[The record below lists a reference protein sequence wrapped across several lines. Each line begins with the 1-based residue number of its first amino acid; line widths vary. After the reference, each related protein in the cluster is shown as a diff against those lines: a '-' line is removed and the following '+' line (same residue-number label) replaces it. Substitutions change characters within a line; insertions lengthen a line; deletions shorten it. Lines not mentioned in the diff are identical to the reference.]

1 MPLGELWRQLYL
13 SNRFFA
19 VFSGLA
25 ALFVAGFWLFSLF
38 VLAQVL
44 FVLALA
50 LLILDGLMLFARP
63 LRIRLRRKLPKVLSL
78 GDTTEV
84 VIELKNRTPISLHL
98 QLVDEIPVQFQVR
111 DLSFSLQLRPG
122 EEQEVSYNLR
132 PTQRGTHL
140 FGVVNVFAST
150 RIGLIERRIQS
161 HQRTELPVYPSIIQ
175 MKQYELYAFDKI
187 SHHHGLKRM
196 RRIGHSYEFDQIKN
210 YVRGDDYRGINWKAT
225 GRRAE
230 LMVNHYQDER
240 AQQVYAIIDKSR
252 AMRMPFDGLSLMDHS
267 VNSTLALANIVLK
280 KHDRA
285 GLITFSDVIGSVL
298 KADSQ
303 PIQLQK
309 FLQTLYREQE
319 RPGEANYDLLYYAA
333 RKLISGRSLLLLFS
347 NFESMP
353 ALDRVLP
360 VLRRINALHLLV
372 VVFFENTEIRDFADQ
387 PAQNLE
393 DIYRQTVARKY
404 LAEKTAMV
412 TKLRQY
418 GIQAVLTRPENLS
431 MNTINKYLELKARGL
446 I

>member
-25 ALFVAGFWLFSLF
+25 ALFVAGFWLFPLF

-78 GDTTEV
+78 GDATEV
-84 VIELKNRTPISLHL
+84 VIELKNRTSIPIQL

-111 DLSFSLQLRPG
+111 DLSFSLRLQPG
-122 EEQEVSYNLR
+122 EEQEVSYSLR
-132 PTQRGTHL
+132 PTQRGVHL
-140 FGVVNVFAST
+140 FGAVNVFAST

-252 AMRMPFDGLSLMDHS
+252 AMRMPFNGLSLMDHS

>member
-1 MPLGELWRQLYL
+1 
-13 SNRFFA
+13 
-19 VFSGLA
+19 
-25 ALFVAGFWLFSLF
+25 
-38 VLAQVL
+38 
-44 FVLALA
+44 
-50 LLILDGLMLFARP
+50 
-63 LRIRLRRKLPKVLSL
+63 
-78 GDTTEV
+78 
-84 VIELKNRTPISLHL
+84 
-98 QLVDEIPVQFQVR
+98 
-111 DLSFSLQLRPG
+111 
-122 EEQEVSYNLR
+122 
-132 PTQRGTHL
+132 
-140 FGVVNVFAST
+140 
-150 RIGLIERRIQS
+150 
-161 HQRTELPVYPSIIQ
+161 
-175 MKQYELYAFDKI
+175 
-187 SHHHGLKRM
+187 
-196 RRIGHSYEFDQIKN
+196 
-210 YVRGDDYRGINWKAT
+210 
-225 GRRAE
+225 
-230 LMVNHYQDER
+230 
-240 AQQVYAIIDKSR
+240 
-252 AMRMPFDGLSLMDHS
+252 MDHS

>member
-25 ALFVAGFWLFSLF
+25 ALFVAGFWLFPLF

-78 GDTTEV
+78 GDATEV
-84 VIELKNRTPISLHL
+84 VIELKNRTSIPIQL

-111 DLSFSLQLRPG
+111 DLSFSLRLQPG
-122 EEQEVSYNLR
+122 EEQEVSYSLR
-132 PTQRGTHL
+132 PTQRGVHL
-140 FGVVNVFAST
+140 FGAVNVFAST

-252 AMRMPFDGLSLMDHS
+252 AMRMPFNGLSLMDHS

-303 PIQLQK
+303 PVQLQK

-333 RKLISGRSLLLLFS
+333 RKLVSGRSLLLLFS